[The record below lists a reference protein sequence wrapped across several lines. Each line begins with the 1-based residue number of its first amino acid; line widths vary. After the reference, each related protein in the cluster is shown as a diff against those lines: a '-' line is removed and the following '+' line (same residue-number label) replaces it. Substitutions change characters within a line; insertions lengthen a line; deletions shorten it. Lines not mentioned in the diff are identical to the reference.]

1 MAGKPDRTDKPNAPA
16 FKVVSTNRR
25 ARHEYEILETF
36 ECGLA
41 LQGHEV
47 KSIREGGVNLAE
59 SYARVNDGELFLV
72 NCHIP
77 EYRAGGW
84 TNHDPRRPRKLLLHR
99 KEIDKMVG
107 KIELKGLTL
116 IPLRLYFNSRG
127 FAKVE
132 IAPSPGPLQR
142 IHSRLP
148 HPRGFVETDL
158 EFTGQACRGKIV
170 LPDGI
175 DGVFHWQGQTV
186 PLHPGEQKVYLK

>member
-1 MAGKPDRTDKPNAPA
+1 MPREFKNKRA
-16 FKVVSTNRR
+16 FF
-25 ARHEYEILETF
+25 EYLVLETH
-36 ECGLA
+36 EAGIELK
-41 LQGHEV
+41 GTEV

-132 IAPSPGPLQR
+132 IGICKGKKLHDKRSDMKRRDA
-142 IHSRLP
+142 
-148 HPRGFVETDL
+148 DL
-158 EFTGQACRGKIV
+158 EIRRQMAGS
-170 LPDGI
+170 
-175 DGVFHWQGQTV
+175 
-186 PLHPGEQKVYLK
+186 

>member
-1 MAGKPDRTDKPNAPA
+1 MPREFKNKRA
-16 FKVVSTNRR
+16 FF
-25 ARHEYEILETF
+25 EYLVLETH
-36 ECGLA
+36 EAGIELK
-41 LQGHEV
+41 GTEV

-132 IAPSPGPLQR
+132 IGICKGKKLHDKRSDMKRRDA
-142 IHSRLP
+142 
-148 HPRGFVETDL
+148 DL
-158 EFTGQACRGKIV
+158 EIRRQIAGS
-170 LPDGI
+170 
-175 DGVFHWQGQTV
+175 
-186 PLHPGEQKVYLK
+186 